1 MCAWKEYFK
10 VERMKIF
17 TRLVLN
23 IIYAIF
29 NQYIEVCA
37 EMQDLYFNAEK
48 KKKWEFMSYVKH
60 TDITIIPEYI
70 KLISDMF

>member
-1 MCAWKEYFK
+1 MFAWKEYFK

-17 TRLVLN
+17 TPFFLN
-23 IIYAIF
+23 IIYAVF

-37 EMQDLYFNAEK
+37 VMQGLYFNAEK
-48 KKKWEFMSYVKH
+48 KWEFETYIKH

-70 KLISDMF
+70 KLVSDVF